1 MSSAY
6 SAYDSFLDKCV
17 DEYYSDDEEET
28 EVDEEWKIDRY
39 IEDQERESFD
49 E

>member
-1 MSSAY
+1 MTD
-6 SAYDSFLDKCV
+6 YDLWLDK
-17 DEYYSDDEEET
+17 DLDDYYSDDEEET

-49 E
+49 EYN

>member
-1 MSSAY
+1 MSN
-6 SAYDSFLDKCV
+6 SAYDVFLDHCI
-17 DEYYSDDEEET
+17 DDYYSDDEEET